1 MEDSILLSI
10 KALLGPDSDYD
21 AFDQDI
27 IIFINSAIATLTQL
41 GVGPS
46 NGFRITGDS
55 ETWTEFIGWRNDIDS
70 IKSYIYMKV
79 RMAFDPPSS
88 SYVMSAYEEACKEYE
103 WRLNVAVDPGTYT

>member
-1 MEDSILLSI
+1 MEDSILISI

-46 NGFRITGDS
+46 GGFRVTGTT
-55 ETWTEFIGWRNDIDS
+55 ETWTDFIGGRSDIDS

-79 RMAFDPPSS
+79 RIAFDPPSS
-88 SYVMSAYEEACKEYE
+88 SYVMSAYEEACKEFE
-103 WRLNVAVDPGTYT
+103 WRLNVAVDPGTYV